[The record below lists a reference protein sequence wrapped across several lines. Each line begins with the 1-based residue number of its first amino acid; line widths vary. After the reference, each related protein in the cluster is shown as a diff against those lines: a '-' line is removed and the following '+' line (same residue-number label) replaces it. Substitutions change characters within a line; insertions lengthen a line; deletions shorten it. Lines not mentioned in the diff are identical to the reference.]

1 MKKKIT
7 FVSGNFNILHPGH
20 LRLLKFAKNITGYLI
35 VAVNGNSIAGSA
47 ASLDEK
53 FRLENIK
60 SCSYVDKV
68 VLIKKSLKE
77 VLTKYK
83 PSFVVKGKEYED
95 HYNEELEI
103 IKKFNGKLLFSSGDV
118 TFTSKDLIEKEIEIN
133 KKFSFPKN
141 YISNHNIQF
150 KNLKAIISKFNKLNI
165 AIIGDL
171 IIDHYVYCQPI
182 GMSQEDNSI
191 VVKENDEKTFVGGAG
206 IVALHAAGMNVKTD
220 FFSVA
225 GDDDELKF
233 AKKLNNKKLIYLF
246 LLINKET
253 LLLKKGSNMMIK
265 QCLDPPNYIKI
276 LYLKIWREG

>member
-1 MKKKIT
+1 M
-7 FVSGNFNILHPGH
+7 
-20 LRLLKFAKNITGYLI
+20 
-35 VAVNGNSIAGSA
+35 
-47 ASLDEK
+47 
-53 FRLENIK
+53 
-60 SCSYVDKV
+60 

-191 VVKENDEKTFVGGAG
+191 VVKR
-206 IVALHAAGMNVKTD
+206 
-220 FFSVA
+220 
-225 GDDDELKF
+225 
-233 AKKLNNKKLIYLF
+233 
-246 LLINKET
+246 
-253 LLLKKGSNMMIK
+253 MMKNI
-265 QCLDPPNYIKI
+265 C
-276 LYLKIWREG
+276 RR